1 MLQASGADADLPWK
15 AWQSSLNLEAE
26 LPGTRIEIVV
36 QGAAVASLIAAHPTA
51 KRLVESIRSSTVD
64 VAVLACANALRAHHV
79 DPSDLAEGID
89 VVPAGIAHLVIR
101 QRDGWSYVRVG

>member
-1 MLQASGADADLPWK
+1 MQASGADADLPWK

-26 LPGTRIEIVV
+26 LPGSTVEIVV

-51 KRLVESIRSSTVD
+51 KRLVEALRGGTGD
-64 VAVLACANALRAHHV
+64 VTVLACANALRAHHI

-89 VVPAGIAHLVIR
+89 VVPAGIARLVTR
-101 QRDGWSYVRVG
+101 QREGWSYVRIG